1 MKKLIAIYI
10 KNIKGTIAITMALA
24 APVLFGMAGM
34 SIDVA
39 NLYLIKQRLSH
50 ALDSAALAAAASAS
64 TPENIN
70 SVVQNFMRLNYPP
83 SKIGSEYTV
92 GVTING
98 SDITL
103 TGTANYETIFARVL
117 GTNLEI
123 LDVGSSTTVTR
134 EIIGIEVAMVLD
146 VTGSM
151 STNNNIATLR
161 TAATNFTNI
170 MFNNAAYGDSVKI
183 GLVPFSAS
191 VNVGPY
197 GLGLMPNE
205 TNLSKPLTTKYDGGK
220 TFVNNPSNY
229 KFDQTSSSAWWGCVI
244 EQTSPNDTKIPPN
257 GTTWNWNMYRY
268 NTSGAKDSR
277 VRGDSAAVNTSC
289 NKNFILPLT
298 SNKATILNRIS
309 KFTADGNT
317 LSNVGMV
324 WGYRLLSPE
333 APFKEGVAWNTPEW
347 RKIAILMTDGDNNN
361 GEIYNAYG
369 PYNTLKVTD
378 DMLDSKLTATCNNM
392 KDSGITVYTV
402 TFTSGINA
410 ATKNIFKNCASS
422 VDKWYDAPTQA
433 ALTKAFEQIARELS
447 NIHITE

>member
-1 MKKLIAIYI
+1 MIRLFRSYR
-10 KNIKGTIAITMALA
+10 KNIKGTIAVALALA
-24 APVLFGMAGM
+24 APVFFGMAGM

-39 NLYLIKQRLSH
+39 NLYLVKQRLSH
-50 ALDSAALAAAASAS
+50 AVDAAALAAAASATAS
-64 TPENIN
+64 TDIN
-70 SVVQNFMRLNYPP
+70 AVVQNFMKLNYPP
-83 SKIGSEYTV
+83 SKV
-92 GVTING
+92 G
-98 SDITL
+98 
-103 TGTANYETIFARVL
+103 ANYTTHVSIEGSNITVSATASYDTAFAKVL
-117 GTNLEI
+117 GDNLKTM
-123 LDVGSSTTVTR
+123 DVGTSSTVTR
-134 EIIGIEVAMVLD
+134 EIIGLEVAMVLD

-151 STNNNIATLR
+151 DTNNNIATLR

-170 MFNNAAYGDSVKI
+170 MFNNAAYADSVKI

-205 TNLSKPLTTKYDGGK
+205 ASLSKPLTTKYDGG
-220 TFVNNPSNY
+220 TAFVNNPKNY
-229 KFDQTSSSAWWGCVI
+229 AFDQTKSSAWWGCI
-244 EQTSPNDTKIPPN
+244 LEQASPNDTKN
-257 GTTWNWNMYRY
+257 QTSGTAWKWDMFRY
-268 NTSGAKDSR
+268 TNSGAKDSNIR
-277 VRGDSAAVNTSC
+277 TQTAQPNTTC

-361 GEIYNAYG
+361 GEVYNAYG

-378 DMLDSKLTATCNNM
+378 DMLDSKLATTCTNM
-392 KDSGITVYTV
+392 KNAGITVYTV
-402 TFTSGINA
+402 TFTSGIGA

-422 VDKWYDAPTQA
+422 ADKWYDAPTQA
-433 ALTKAFEQIARELS
+433 ALTSAFEQIARELS
-447 NIHITE
+447 NIHISK